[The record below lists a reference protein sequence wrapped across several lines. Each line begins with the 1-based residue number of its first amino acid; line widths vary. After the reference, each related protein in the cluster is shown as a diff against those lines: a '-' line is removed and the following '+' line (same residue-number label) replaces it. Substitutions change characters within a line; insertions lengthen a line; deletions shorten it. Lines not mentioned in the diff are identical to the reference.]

1 MGRFLDLICGAHR
14 STIYPTLTI
23 LEELGYVTVSTGDSA
38 KKPDEITAEG
48 RAFLDADRRAVD
60 ALLARMVE
68 TSRAHAARLLTAR
81 RPG

>member
-1 MGRFLDLICGAHR
+1 
-14 STIYPTLTI
+14 
-23 LEELGYVTVSTGDSA
+23 VTVSTDSA

-48 RAFLDADRRAVD
+48 RAFLDANRRAVD

-81 RPG
+81 RPGGDGCARGVARPHQVRSARPGSASLQ